1 MDLVEED
8 PSKKL
13 TINEMVHVTFTL
25 MFWIQMNER
34 LFWGEKSKTK
44 QKASSL
50 KSKNYNESLRNLPK
64 VNEYAYRW

>member
-1 MDLVEED
+1 
-8 PSKKL
+8 
-13 TINEMVHVTFTL
+13 
-25 MFWIQMNER
+25 MNER

-64 VNEYAYRW
+64 VNEDAYRW